1 MNEPNSDQ
9 QIETEIHKA
18 LLARSNGNEGQA
30 RVCAR
35 RAAGIALRRY
45 FEQNKL
51 PINNKSAYKL
61 LRIYINQPDI
71 PPTARQNA
79 VNLTLRVTTT
89 FELPVDVDLIEEA
102 RSLCS
107 QLTHL

>member
-1 MNEPNSDQ
+1 MNESNSDQ

-35 RAAGIALRRY
+35 RAAGIAVRNY
-45 FEQNKL
+45 FEQKKF
-51 PINNKSAYKL
+51 PINHKSAYEL
-61 LRIYINQPDI
+61 LLTFINQPDI
-71 PPTARQNA
+71 PSTTRQNA
-79 VNLTLRVTTT
+79 VNLTLRVTKT

-102 RSLCS
+102 RSLCD
-107 QLTHL
+107 QLSRL